1 MSANKVII
9 FGVTGVQGA
18 SVARAL
24 LTNPKFSVWGVTRN
38 PASKSSQE
46 MEKLGVNLIKG
57 DLGDAS
63 SYADALKGAAGVF
76 LNVNFWAHYKGNNAD
91 EARDIETA
99 QSNAAVDAC
108 KAAGVGLVVYSALE
122 SVGKFPIPHFD
133 AKAAVVKYIKAQGVP
148 ATILYSSY
156 YFTNLLSAKLEERG
170 DEIVLKLPLPD
181 DTVIPAFNANQI
193 GLFARLA
200 FENPQE
206 WTGKDMFACG
216 ENVRVDKMVSV
227 LSDLSG
233 RKYVTMG
240 VNRDDFLALPG
251 QIDQEL
257 WLNYRAFVDGL
268 MSRNPEE
275 SRKLVPEVQDFTT
288 WVKADKDAVAKFGLR
303 S

>member
-91 EARDIETA
+91 EARDIEMA

-133 AKAAVVKYIKAQGVP
+133 AKAEVVKYIKAQGVP

-181 DTVIPAFNANQI
+181 DTVIPAFNPNQI

-216 ENVRVDKMVSV
+216 ENVRVDKIASV
-227 LSDLSG
+227 LSDLSS

-240 VNRDDFLALPG
+240 VSRDDFLALPG
-251 QIDQEL
+251 EMDQEL

>member
-76 LNVNFWAHYKGNNAD
+76 LNVNCEVPFGRADSVWAHYKGNNAD
-91 EARDIETA
+91 EARDIEMA

-133 AKAAVVKYIKAQGVP
+133 AKAEVVKYIKAQGVP

-181 DTVIPAFNANQI
+181 DTVIPAFNPNQI

-206 WTGKDMFACG
+206 WTGKFY
-216 ENVRVDKMVSV
+216 
-227 LSDLSG
+227 SD

-240 VNRDDFLALPG
+240 VSRDDFLALPG
-251 QIDQEL
+251 EMDQEL